1 MASMLDNILEL
12 ITPATL
18 TRAAARTGASESA
31 LTAGFGAAIPAI
43 LGTMA
48 KRSGDTSFMT
58 ELGRLALGASDSDPL
73 TAAKAFLSPA
83 TGGIDTTT
91 PMGGWL
97 SGLFG
102 NNLSS
107 VTDAIGRSAGL
118 SSGPAA
124 SLLSIG
130 TSLVLGYL
138 GRMMRTDR
146 LDASGLAD
154 RLRSEQANITAAL
167 PQGFNLTRV
176 PSDRAPSY
184 VDAAPARSAR
194 SVGSWAIPLLLIV
207 LGLGALAWFANRFRP
222 EQTVARVDDATM
234 KAVGTAGVVTRDMLS
249 RTLPGNINITIP
261 KGSMEERFTKY
272 VESPSVSGLNTFDL
286 DRIGFTSGS
295 SSLTGESREQI
306 QNIATIMRAYP
317 SVHVI
322 VGGHTDNQGNAA
334 INRELS
340 TARAETVAEALQ
352 RAGGPAD
359 RVHAQG
365 FGDSKPI
372 ADNSTEE
379 GRARNRRVT
388 LEVTAR

>member
-1 MASMLDNILEL
+1 MASMLDNIREL
-12 ITPATL
+12 ITPAML
-18 TRAAARTGASESA
+18 TRAAALTGASESA

-43 LGTMA
+43 LGTVA

-83 TGGIDTTT
+83 TGGIDTTS

-154 RLRSEQANITAAL
+154 RLRSEPANITAAL
-167 PQGFNLTRV
+167 PQGFNLTRT
-176 PSDRAPSY
+176 PSDPAPSY
-184 VDAAPARSAR
+184 VDAVPAPARSA
-194 SVGSWAIPLLLIV
+194 GSWAIPLLLIV
-207 LGLGALAWFANRFRP
+207 LGLGAMAWFANGFRP
-222 EQTVARVDDATM
+222 EQTVARVEDATT

-261 KGSMEERFTKY
+261 TGSMEERFTKY
-272 VESPSVSGLNTFDL
+272 VESPSVSEVDTFEF
-286 DRIGFTSGS
+286 DRIGFMSGS

-306 QNIATIMRAYP
+306 QNIATILRAYP

-334 INRELS
+334 VNRELS
-340 TARAETVAEALQ
+340 TARAEAVADALKN
-352 RAGGPAD
+352 AAAPAD

-372 ADNSTEE
+372 ADNSTEA